1 MLAVILATATMTWG
15 LVAWAHS
22 HFTIDSLWPIQGAAQ
37 LHPVH
42 LIGLGL
48 ATLPVALS
56 ALLLPEADAS
66 NPASKKEP

>member
-1 MLAVILATATMTWG
+1 MLGVIVATASMTWG
-15 LVAWAHS
+15 LVAWADS
-22 HFTIDSLWPIQGAAQ
+22 DFTIESLWPIQGAAQ

-42 LIGLGL
+42 LIGFGL

-56 ALLLPEADAS
+56 ALLRPEAHAS